1 MVFPMLRLKQL
12 KIKNCRGIRD
22 GPNLNFEIG
31 GMLLCGDNGTGK
43 SSYIDAIEKIL
54 TEKCSTLDSGT
65 QGLSWKKQGTHIK
78 AEGTPEIELILTDG
92 TADYVISDK
101 QNRAKYPKNIQA
113 FLECARVYP
122 FILHRKTLLDFVDAK
137 PGDRYKAIEGFLQLD
152 EFKGFEEDLKELG
165 RDCESKYNETNIQK
179 DEHIR
184 ALRLRL
190 NLPSDSPIDVKT
202 CIAQMNLKLF
212 ELGISPLKTIVDIP
226 DRLKKI
232 DESMGPLKHDEN
244 LQRWTASRR
253 ILDEL
258 QKNEIIDS
266 AGKIY
271 SDVRTQLLKK
281 QSTIKGHFYSEILE
295 QGLRWIK
302 EDNLNRCPLCNNEID
317 PMEVAGYV
325 EKRIKENEEII
336 RLIKDQDQKYR
347 TFISF
352 VSSNKNI
359 LERFRTSLPEMLET
373 ELSNKLE
380 SLITSYSTLLETH
393 SELQLPEKI
402 IVDLAELQKSNP
414 DSIIQELITK
424 ITLICSEFTGHER
437 YGNLFTVK
445 TSLEALDTHQKN
457 IVICD
462 TKLAHYEN
470 SLVQIK
476 ILMKHAE
483 DSRKTTVQNLMNTIA
498 GLADSYFQVIHPG
511 ETIGKP
517 QLEITERGTGS
528 IKLTSNF
535 HGKEDD
541 PRGHY
546 SEGHID
552 TLGLCLFLAICHA
565 QHKQYPDFTL
575 LILDDVMH
583 SVDGEHRRRTAE
595 MIFREFGDYQII
607 ITTHDRM
614 WFEILKAVS
623 RSNGN
628 AKKFKE
634 YYIAGWS
641 IEEGPI
647 LGDHLSDYEWLISS
661 NGIKAQPADR
671 VIKAGRLLEQ
681 ILQNLCDSLLI
692 SVPFRLRGDYTI
704 DPLWNSFYSKVK
716 KQKEF
721 YGKAKTCLDAIE
733 KLRQQRNWVGAHWN
747 AWALSLTAEESKE
760 FAQSVID
767 LRSFVFC
774 ERCNQYIIRIP
785 QLDDQWSCKREHL
798 KYKRS

>member
-1 MVFPMLRLKQL
+1 
-12 KIKNCRGIRD
+12 
-22 GPNLNFEIG
+22 
-31 GMLLCGDNGTGK
+31 
-43 SSYIDAIEKIL
+43 
-54 TEKCSTLDSGT
+54 
-65 QGLSWKKQGTHIK
+65 
-78 AEGTPEIELILTDG
+78 
-92 TADYVISDK
+92 
-101 QNRAKYPKNIQA
+101 
-113 FLECARVYP
+113 
-122 FILHRKTLLDFVDAK
+122 
-137 PGDRYKAIEGFLQLD
+137 
-152 EFKGFEEDLKELG
+152 
-165 RDCESKYNETNIQK
+165 
-179 DEHIR
+179 
-184 ALRLRL
+184 
-190 NLPSDSPIDVKT
+190 
-202 CIAQMNLKLF
+202 
-212 ELGISPLKTIVDIP
+212 
-226 DRLKKI
+226 
-232 DESMGPLKHDEN
+232 
-244 LQRWTASRR
+244 
-253 ILDEL
+253 
-258 QKNEIIDS
+258 
-266 AGKIY
+266 
-271 SDVRTQLLKK
+271 
-281 QSTIKGHFYSEILE
+281 
-295 QGLRWIK
+295 
-302 EDNLNRCPLCNNEID
+302 
-317 PMEVAGYV
+317 
-325 EKRIKENEEII
+325 
-336 RLIKDQDQKYR
+336 
-347 TFISF
+347 
-352 VSSNKNI
+352 
-359 LERFRTSLPEMLET
+359 
-373 ELSNKLE
+373 
-380 SLITSYSTLLETH
+380 
-393 SELQLPEKI
+393 
-402 IVDLAELQKSNP
+402 
-414 DSIIQELITK
+414 
-424 ITLICSEFTGHER
+424 
-437 YGNLFTVK
+437 
-445 TSLEALDTHQKN
+445 
-457 IVICD
+457 
-462 TKLAHYEN
+462 
-470 SLVQIK
+470 
-476 ILMKHAE
+476 MKHAE

-716 KQKEF
+716 KQKNSM
-721 YGKAKTCLDAIE
+721 AKL
-733 KLRQQRNWVGAHWN
+733 KHVLMP
-747 AWALSLTAEESKE
+747 SKNY
-760 FAQSVID
+760 D
-767 LRSFVFC
+767 
-774 ERCNQYIIRIP
+774 N
-785 QLDDQWSCKREHL
+785 RETG
-798 KYKRS
+798 